1 MAEAG
6 HAGEDKTI
14 EKAVW
19 HYVGIG
25 VLWAA
30 LFLTGMAFERL
41 GLTSN
46 IFSGVF
52 PGETGSLRRQVAE
65 CDDALK
71 SANQAK
77 DEMMR
82 SRQALEVEVSRLK
95 KAAAAQSAEQ

>member
-6 HAGEDKTI
+6 YAGEDKTI

-25 VLWAA
+25 VLWGA

-46 IFSGVF
+46 IFSGIF
-52 PGETGSLRRQVAE
+52 PGETGSLRKQVAE
-65 CDDALK
+65 CGDALK
-71 SANQAK
+71 SSNQAK

-82 SRQALEVEVSRLK
+82 SRQALEVEVGRLRR
-95 KAAAAQSAEQ
+95 AAASTEQ